1 MFMLAYLGE
10 LPIMGLPGCVM
21 FHQTTI
27 FDLVL
32 PRILAGEKMQFE
44 DIVTLSH
51 GGLCLTCPECA
62 FPRCHFGK
70 NI

>member
-1 MFMLAYLGE
+1 MFMLAYLDE

-32 PRILAGEKMQFE
+32 PRILSGEKMQFE
-44 DIVTLSH
+44 DIITLSH
-51 GGLCLTCPECA
+51 GGLCLICPECTY
-62 FPRCHFGK
+62 PKCHFGK
-70 NI
+70 GV